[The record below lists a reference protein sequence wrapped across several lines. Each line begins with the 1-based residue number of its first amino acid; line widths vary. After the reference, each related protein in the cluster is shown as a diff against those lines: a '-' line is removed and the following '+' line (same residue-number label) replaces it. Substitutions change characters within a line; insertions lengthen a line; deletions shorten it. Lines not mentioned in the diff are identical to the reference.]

1 MQSPN
6 PTSPTDTGTLGG
18 SDPCDH
24 CGLPAPRRAAGQLT
38 FCCAGCR
45 GAYHLIHQWGLED
58 YYSLR
63 DQLKTGEGRAVD
75 GAAAGGVNWD
85 ELTEAGLLGLSTPR
99 PVGDGAVC
107 SRLAIEGLHCG
118 ACVWLIERMAM
129 MSPGWHEARV
139 SLHDH
144 SVEVTYDPQQTQLPE
159 IAARLSRIGYRVTPW
174 VEGSSSERYRQESR
188 QRLVQIA
195 IAGFCA
201 MNAMWL
207 AVGIYAGEHSGIL
220 FSHVQLLR
228 IAGVILG
235 LIAAFGPGWTFFRG
249 AWAAI
254 KTRTPH
260 MDIPLALGIGVGAIA
275 GVISVSLGR
284 SDVYFDSVAALVF
297 FLLVGRWIQFR
308 QQHRAADAVSLL
320 MRLTPAIATRIDAD
334 GQRVKVAADALAAGD
349 HVVVMV
355 GEAVPVDAVVV
366 EGSSSID
373 RSLLTGESRPVNVN
387 VGQTI
392 EAGVLNLQSPLIAE
406 ATHSRADSRISQLM
420 RMVEEASL
428 KRTPIVQLADR
439 VSARFIVAILLLS
452 ILTFALWAPTSLTL
466 AASHTVALLIVS
478 CPCALA
484 LATPL
489 AIAVSLGRAAKRKV
503 LIRSG
508 DTLERLSTSGTIWF
522 DKTGTLTTGRPEIV
536 EDQLTDET
544 LVLCA
549 TLESQSQHALA
560 RAFVERA
567 KQRGLLLLPIERS
580 KRSNR

>member
-1 MQSPN
+1 MQSLN
-6 PTSPTDTGTLGG
+6 PTSPTDAGTLGG
-18 SDPCDH
+18 PDPCDH

-107 SRLAIEGLHCG
+107 SRLAVEGLHCG

-139 SLHDH
+139 SLNDH

-334 GQRVKVAADALAAGD
+334 GQRVKVAADTLAAGD

-373 RSLLTGESRPVNVN
+373 RSLLTG
-387 VGQTI
+387 
-392 EAGVLNLQSPLIAE
+392 
-406 ATHSRADSRISQLM
+406 
-420 RMVEEASL
+420 
-428 KRTPIVQLADR
+428 
-439 VSARFIVAILLLS
+439 
-452 ILTFALWAPTSLTL
+452 
-466 AASHTVALLIVS
+466 
-478 CPCALA
+478 
-484 LATPL
+484 
-489 AIAVSLGRAAKRKV
+489 
-503 LIRSG
+503 
-508 DTLERLSTSGTIWF
+508 
-522 DKTGTLTTGRPEIV
+522 
-536 EDQLTDET
+536 
-544 LVLCA
+544 
-549 TLESQSQHALA
+549 
-560 RAFVERA
+560 
-567 KQRGLLLLPIERS
+567 
-580 KRSNR
+580 